1 MLKSADAAGSLW
13 AWKRWGMGCSRA
25 PVPGKGVRK
34 VPVAT
39 LVPPG
44 EVALRPDE
52 WNGMVPAK
60 ENVRT

>member
-52 WNGMVPAK
+52 
-60 ENVRT
+60 